1 MPIFTVDATG
11 VHAPSLEEALAETR
25 QEFQEIFGDDL
36 ANAAQTPQGQFA
48 GVFAMAKA
56 VIGEALV
63 DLGTATDPNNAI
75 GTQLDRL
82 YGLLDILRQTATR
95 SRVTATVTGVPGTG
109 LPAGSRA
116 KTTAD
121 VEFRTLADIVLAA
134 TPGVMVEME
143 AVAEGPLEA
152 TTGTLTQI
160 VTVIPGWETITNA
173 EAAVPGLAR
182 HDDPVYRA
190 AYQSRI
196 AHRAV
201 GTIAAIEAALSEAL
215 TTKAK
220 VFENT
225 DDAGV
230 VLQEWY
236 LKPHAIVAIAQGGT
250 SGDVRRAVENYR
262 GMGTPTMTGIVGGT
276 PDNGAL
282 DSVSNGSIE
291 FGGTTFT
298 GLDLTSSG
306 TPAAK
311 AAALTA
317 LIAGSG
323 VTVRSVDGVYIAM
336 FGWHPARSPMFGTGS
351 VETDFGLAPDSVAFS
366 PSGPFV
372 RPRPRAL
379 TIALTVD
386 QRDGFPANGL
396 DLIRAA
402 VNGVVNGYTI
412 GQQAWL
418 NDFVQATE
426 SVGGTRITAITVQ
439 YNSTDASGVDVPLDS
454 IWTLPVPNLT
464 ITVI

>member
-1 MPIFTVDATG
+1 MPIPSPFDGTG
-11 VHAPSLEEALAETR
+11 VHVPSLEEALADTR
-25 QEFQEIFGDDL
+25 QEFSEIFGDDL
-36 ANAAQTPQGQFA
+36 ADAAQTPQGQFA

-82 YGLLDILRQTATR
+82 YGLLDILRQIATR

-121 VEFRTLADIVLAA
+121 VEFRTLADVVLAA

-143 AVAEGPLEA
+143 AVAEGPLVA
-152 TTGTLTQI
+152 TAGTLTEI

-225 DDAGV
+225 DDAGL

-262 GMGTPTMTGIVGGT
+262 GMGTPTMTGIVGGA
-276 PDNGAL
+276 PDNAAL
-282 DSVSNGSIE
+282 DSVNNGSVE
-291 FGGTTFT
+291 FGGATYT
-298 GLDLTSSG
+298 GLDLTGSG
-306 TPAAK
+306 TPADK
-311 AAALTA
+311 AATLTT

-323 VTVRSVDGVYIAM
+323 VTVRAIDGVYIAM
-336 FGWHPARSPMFGTGS
+336 FGWQPSRSPMFGTGA
-351 VETDFGLAPDSVAFS
+351 VETDFGLAPAVSAYPAGSVC
-366 PSGPFV
+366 
-372 RPRPRAL
+372 
-379 TIALTVD
+379 
-386 QRDGFPANGL
+386 
-396 DLIRAA
+396 
-402 VNGVVNGYTI
+402 
-412 GQQAWL
+412 
-418 NDFVQATE
+418 
-426 SVGGTRITAITVQ
+426 
-439 YNSTDASGVDVPLDS
+439 
-454 IWTLPVPNLT
+454 
-464 ITVI
+464 